1 MNELVNKSLLAGN
14 RSMSEMHLRQSG
26 LTYST
31 CGTFLKNTKKKRK
44 NLNKQEIHD
53 IFIKTN

>member
-1 MNELVNKSLLAGN
+1 MNEIINKPLLAGD
-14 RSMSEMHLRQSG
+14 RYMSEMHLRQSG

-31 CGTFLKNTKKKRK
+31 CGTLLKNTKKKRK
-44 NLNKQEIHD
+44 NLNKQEIHE